1 MGQELG
7 LKLPC
12 VSLPGIYISSVL
24 SSFFGATASVPGQSP
39 SFLCV
44 IQCQR
49 TDNDA
54 LLLF

>member
-49 TDNDA
+49 TENDA